1 MLGRS
6 TTIGERATPVPAS
19 RKNNSR
25 PFGQQVVTRSELSEA
40 LVYRAHLGQ
49 TGA

>member
-1 MLGRS
+1 MRVAR
-6 TTIGERATPVPAS
+6 TIADLS
-19 RKNNSR
+19 
-25 PFGQQVVTRSELSEA
+25 GQQVVTRSELSEA